1 MDDVGKKIFVIDT
14 SVLIEDPDVLYKLGG
29 NEIVIPTAVIKELD
43 GLKRHPDPDDHR
55 AKAARHVTRTLDMLG
70 SYQDISDGAKTS
82 AGSIVRIC
90 NQYQIIDDL
99 ASNMD
104 NRVVGTA
111 IRLQEEGTRRVILVS
126 TDGNMRNVA
135 RSYKI
140 KAENYPFFLGDS
152 VDRPKARLLEEW
164 NSTGGYVSRTPRVA
178 PYRSIMKNRYKFRS
192 IRNRWIIA
200 IILTITIYYLI
211 TNIR

>member
-1 MDDVGKKIFVIDT
+1 LDDVRKKIFVIDT
-14 SVLIEDPDVLYKLGG
+14 SVLIEDPDIFYKLGG
-29 NEIVIPTAVIKELD
+29 HEIVVPTAVIKELD
-43 GLKRHPDPDDHR
+43 GLKRHPDPDEHR
-55 AKAARHVTRTLDMLG
+55 AKAARKVTRTLDMLG
-70 SYQDISDGAKTS
+70 MYHDISDGAKTS

-111 IRLQEEGTRRVILVS
+111 IRLQEEGAGHIILVS

-152 VDRPKARLLEEW
+152 VDRPKAQLLEEW
-164 NSTGGYVSRTPRVA
+164 SSTGRYVPNMPRVA
-178 PYRSIMKNRYKFRS
+178 SHRIVMKNRDKFKPSYK
-192 IRNRWIIA
+192 RWIA
-200 IILTITIYYLI
+200 AVTLTIIIYYLI

>member
-1 MDDVGKKIFVIDT
+1 MTDVNKTIFVIDT
-14 SVLIEDPDVLYKLGG
+14 SVLIEEPDVFYKLGG
-29 NEIVIPTAVIKELD
+29 NEIVVPTAVIKELD

-55 AKAARHVTRTLDMLG
+55 AKSARRVTRTLDMLG
-70 SYQDISDGAKTS
+70 SYQDISTGASTS

-111 IRLQEEGTRRVILVS
+111 VRLQEEGAGRVILVS

-152 VDRPKARLLEEW
+152 VDRSKARLLEEW
-164 NSTGGYVSRTPRVA
+164 SSTDVYVPRMSRKA
-178 PYRSIMKNRYKFRS
+178 SYRIALKNRDKFKPSYK
-192 IRNRWIIA
+192 RWFA
-200 IILTITIYYLI
+200 AVILTIISYYLI